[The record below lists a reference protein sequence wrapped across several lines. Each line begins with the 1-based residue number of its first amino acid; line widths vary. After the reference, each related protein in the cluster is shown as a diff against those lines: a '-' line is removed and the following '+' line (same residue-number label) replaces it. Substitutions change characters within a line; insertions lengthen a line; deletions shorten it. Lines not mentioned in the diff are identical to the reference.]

1 MNLIMKIIDRINR
14 NKSALDESY
23 IVDIDDDDDDDSNP
37 YAEETFKNAQTDRYT
52 ICISFDSRFGSQ
64 QQKYIIQHIPY
75 SSVIYK
81 FFDVCDSFTTF
92 SKSTQ
97 EVKFECGK
105 YSRVFTDDNTLSQDD
120 IDSIIVDMMD
130 NAYHNRTYIT
140 TPQRFSF
147 IFTLTVASSDYIDN
161 KRRFTRDMEKLNAWL
176 DIANVYMAQISVDD
190 ECPCKI
196 ELINEHINY
205 VVYHGMVS
213 FIDNHISSS
222 LRNLLK
228 GGNPDDTS
236 DDVSLKDND
245 VFYKMYSK
253 RIDKFC
259 ALTENE
265 SEPYKF
271 KIDGIVIHKD
281 NRDRFKRAVKLQT
294 EIRGDDEQFEYGN
307 TESIVKYVKEKLIDK
322 FTQHELNCICYGSFK
337 HPIVYIVFVCDRNQF
352 NGNAKGM

>member
-1 MNLIMKIIDRINR
+1 MKIIDRITR
-14 NKSALDESY
+14 NITALNESY
-23 IVDIDDDDDDDSNP
+23 IVDIDTEDDDSNTK
-37 YAEETFKNAQTDRYT
+37 AEEIFKNAQTDRYT
-52 ICISFDSRFGSQ
+52 IRIRFDSQFGSQ

-75 SSVIYK
+75 SSVIDK
-81 FFDVCDSFTTF
+81 FFDVCDGFTTF
-92 SKSTQ
+92 TKSTQ

-130 NAYHNRTYIT
+130 NAYHNRSYIT

-161 KRRFTRDMEKLNAWL
+161 KRRFTHDMEKLNDWL
-176 DIANVYMAQISVDD
+176 DIANVYMAQISVED

-196 ELINEHINY
+196 ELIDEHINY
-205 VVYHGMVS
+205 VVYHGMLN
-213 FIDNHISSS
+213 FIDNHLSSS

-228 GGNPDDTS
+228 GGNPDDMS

-253 RIDKFC
+253 KIAKFC

-271 KIDGIVIHKD
+271 KIDGIVIHND
-281 NRDRFKRAVKLQT
+281 YIDRFKRAVKLQT
-294 EIRGDDEQFEYGN
+294 EIRGNNDEDFEYAD

-322 FTQHELNCICYGSFK
+322 FTQHELNCICYGSFI
-337 HPIVYIVFVCDRNQF
+337 HPIVYMVFVCDRSQF
-352 NGNAKGM
+352 NANGNVNGM

>member
-14 NKSALDESY
+14 NISTLAESY
-23 IVDIDDDDDDDSNP
+23 IVDIDDDDDDSNAQ
-37 YAEETFKNAQTDRYT
+37 AEEIFKKAQTDRYT

-75 SSVIYK
+75 SSVIDK
-81 FFDVCDSFTTF
+81 FFDVCYSFSTF
-92 SKSTQ
+92 TKSTQ

-105 YSRVFTDDNTLSQDD
+105 RSRVFTDDNTLSQDD

-130 NAYHNRTYIT
+130 NAYHSRSYIT
-140 TPQRFSF
+140 TPQKFSF
-147 IFTLTVASSDYIDN
+147 TFTLTVASSDYIDN
-161 KRRFTRDMEKLNAWL
+161 KRRFTRDMESLNAWF
-176 DIANVYMAQISVDD
+176 DIANVYMAQISVED

-205 VVYHGMVS
+205 VVYHGMLNY
-213 FIDNHISSS
+213 IDNHISSS

-228 GGNPDDTS
+228 GGNPDDMS

-253 RIDKFC
+253 RIAKFC

-265 SEPYKF
+265 SEPYRF
-271 KIDGIVIHKD
+271 KIDDIVISKD
-281 NRDRFKRAVKLQT
+281 NRERFKRAVKL
-294 EIRGDDEQFEYGN
+294 
-307 TESIVKYVKEKLIDK
+307 
-322 FTQHELNCICYGSFK
+322 
-337 HPIVYIVFVCDRNQF
+337 
-352 NGNAKGM
+352 

>member
-14 NKSALDESY
+14 SITALDESY
-23 IVDIDDDDDDDSNP
+23 IVDIDDEDDDSNTQ
-37 YAEETFKNAQTDRYT
+37 ADETFKNAQTDRYT
-52 ICISFDSRFGSQ
+52 ICIRFDSRFGSQ

-92 SKSTQ
+92 TKSTQ

-105 YSRVFTDDNTLSQDD
+105 RSRVFTDDNTLSQDD

-130 NAYHNRTYIT
+130 CAYHNRSYIS

-147 IFTLTVASSDYIDN
+147 IFTLTVASSDYNDN
-161 KRRFTRDMEKLNAWL
+161 KRRFTRDMESLNAWL
-176 DIANVYMAQISVDD
+176 DIANVYMAQISIDD
-190 ECPCKI
+190 ECPCSIK
-196 ELINEHINY
+196 LINEHIQY
-205 VVYHGMVS
+205 VVYHGMVN
-213 FIDNHISSS
+213 FIDNHISST

-253 RIDKFC
+253 RISKFC
-259 ALTENE
+259 TLTENE
-265 SEPYKF
+265 SEPYRF
-271 KIDGIVIHKD
+271 KIDAIVIHKD
-281 NRDRFKRAVKLQT
+281 NMERFKRAVKLQT
-294 EIRGDDEQFEYGN
+294 EIRDNDGQFEYAD
-307 TESIVKYVKEKLIDK
+307 TESIVKYVKEKFIDK
-322 FTQHELNCICYGSFK
+322 FTQHELNCICYGSLK
-337 HPIVYIVFVCDRNQF
+337 PIN
-352 NGNAKGM
+352 

>member
-1 MNLIMKIIDRINR
+1 MNLIMKIIERINR
-14 NKSALDESY
+14 NKSALEESY
-23 IVDIDDDDDDDSNP
+23 IVDIDDDDDDSNP

-52 ICISFDSRFGSQ
+52 ICIRFDSRFGSQ

-81 FFDVCDSFTTF
+81 FFDVCDSFSTF
-92 SKSTQ
+92 TKSTQ
-97 EVKFECGK
+97 EVKFECGER
-105 YSRVFTDDNTLSQDD
+105 SRVFTDDNTLSQDD

-130 NAYHNRTYIT
+130 SAYHNRGYIT

-147 IFTLTVASSDYIDN
+147 IFTLTVASSDYKDN
-161 KRRFTRDMEKLNAWL
+161 KRHFTRDMESLNAWL

-190 ECPCKI
+190 ECPCSIK
-196 ELINEHINY
+196 LINEHINY
-205 VVYHGMVS
+205 VVYHGMLN
-213 FIDNHISSS
+213 FIDNHLSSS

-228 GGNPDDTS
+228 GGEPNDMS
-236 DDVSLKDND
+236 DEVSLKDND

-294 EIRGDDEQFEYGN
+294 EIKGDDEKFEYGN

-337 HPIVYIVFVCDRNQF
+337 HPIVYIVFVCDRRQF